1 MSRAAAEMF
10 RAMAARIE
18 AIDETEFSGAILI
31 VPPTV
36 QGIEARPIEVLTV
49 EGTPNLDH
57 FWGMTKV
64 RVDAAV
70 AEHQQDVLRRQNP
83 MGFR

>member
-1 MSRAAAEMF
+1 MSIEAELF
-10 RAMAARIE
+10 RAMADRIE
-18 AIDETEFSGAILI
+18 AINETEFSGAILI

-36 QGIEARPIEVLTV
+36 QGIDATPIEVLTV
-49 EGTPNLDH
+49 EGTPNPDH

-64 RVDAAV
+64 RVDTAV
-70 AEHQQDVLRRQNP
+70 ANHQEEMARRAKP